1 MKIKHDTILN
11 VEKVA
16 EHYSEK
22 DGVPVEYVC
31 TTDLRGS
38 DSPWDVFYRE
48 TPHPD
53 FGNRYFGV
61 QYNHIIE
68 CMMITN
74 ADIVEEFEFGM
85 IEHETEWYYS
95 QYHHDYISFDGKAID
110 GGRQYVRGWGFEIFK
125 IKDGEFVD
133 VPS

>member
-1 MKIKHDTILN
+1 MKIKHDPLMN
-11 VEKVA
+11 VEKIA
-16 EHYSEK
+16 DHYSEK
-22 DGVPVEYVC
+22 DGVPVQYVC

-61 QYNHIIE
+61 QYNYTIE

-74 ADIVEEFEFGM
+74 ADIVE
-85 IEHETEWYYS
+85 
-95 QYHHDYISFDGKAID
+95 SFDFP
-110 GGRQYVRGWGFEIFK
+110 QSEGFHNVQLFHIRMLSDTPIELTI
-125 IKDGEFVD
+125 
-133 VPS
+133 